1 MDPLVRNVVVLGHMG
16 AFPVQYRLIRKARM
30 KTFTL
35 ILSCLTLNAAVVR
48 ADDFHLVQTQVQDA
62 SAPGVP
68 VESLTVY
75 VLILPEHRPQVFKTF
90 DSKPMEETI
99 LNLSRGSRLHYDGNA
114 LMTSPPVTQIQAL
127 TAYCKKKG
135 ISLIVSPTN

>member
-1 MDPLVRNVVVLGHMG
+1 
-16 AFPVQYRLIRKARM
+16 M

>member
-1 MDPLVRNVVVLGHMG
+1 
-16 AFPVQYRLIRKARM
+16 M
-30 KTFTL
+30 KILTL
-35 ILSCLTLNAAVVR
+35 ILLCLTLKTAVVR
-48 ADDFHLVQTQVQDA
+48 AEDFHLVQTQVQDA

-75 VLILPEHRPQVFKTF
+75 VLILPDHRPQVFKTF

-99 LNLSRGSRLHYDGNA
+99 GNLPRGSVLHYDGNA
-114 LMTSPPVTQIQAL
+114 LMASPPEAQIKAL
-127 TAYCKKKG
+127 TAYCKRKG